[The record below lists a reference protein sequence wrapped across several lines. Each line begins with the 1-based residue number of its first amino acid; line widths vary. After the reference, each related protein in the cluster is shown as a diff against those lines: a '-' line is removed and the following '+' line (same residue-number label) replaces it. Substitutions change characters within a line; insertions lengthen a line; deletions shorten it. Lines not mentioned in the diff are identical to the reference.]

1 MLTSNNLRLEAWM
14 DERIITGWY
23 LENLP
28 SFHYASDQFIERY
41 VNIGLSFSLTSEL
54 LVLPKTVQGFPET

>member
-1 MLTSNNLRLEAWM
+1 MPTRNNLRLEAWM

-28 SFHYASDQFIERY
+28 
-41 VNIGLSFSLTSEL
+41 
-54 LVLPKTVQGFPET
+54 KFPLRQ